1 MAYAPP
7 TPRLRSVPPH
17 DGQCASSLAAPAGI
31 VTEQSSQRYS
41 WAVGRLDDMY
51 AGPKSPIAARARR
64 SVATEG
70 AFLVERVVGEKGEG
84 TGQT

>member
-1 MAYAPP
+1 MPP
-7 TPRLRSVPPH
+7 QE
-17 DGQCASSLAAPAGI
+17 GQRASSLAAPAGI

-64 SVATEG
+64 SGEG

-84 TGQT
+84 TGQPCN

>member
-7 TPRLRSVPPH
+7 TPRLRSVPPQE
-17 DGQCASSLAAPAGI
+17 GQRASSLAAPAGI

-51 AGPKSPIAARARR
+51 AGPKSPM
-64 SVATEG
+64 
-70 AFLVERVVGEKGEG
+70 LP
-84 TGQT
+84 